1 MTNEEA
7 INRLGLDIDMVQF
20 DPITG
25 GDRYL
30 SNDERTLIE
39 AQIMGIEALQAQKV
53 GKWLKHNANY
63 QGTEHVYNCSIC
75 AYWQAINTKFCPN
88 CGARMEGQE

>member
-1 MTNEEA
+1 MQNDETIELLTHTVVIDIDDARKKKKYEA
-7 INRLGLDIDMVQF
+7 IR
-20 DPITG
+20 
-25 GDRYL
+25 
-30 SNDERTLIE
+30 
-39 AQIMGIEALQAQKV
+39 MGVNAIKAQKV